1 MEGFSARYYDDGL
14 IALFTVHCNGPWATT
29 RVDVTRLRPRPEAGL
44 KLESDGR
51 GRWWRNGDEA
61 PELAGCMDVDLG
73 CTPATNTL
81 PIRRLELPV
90 GGEAEIVAAWVRF
103 PDLEIRPLRQRYRRL
118 SPDRYEYASNT
129 FRAEPTVDEH
139 GMDFDFTEEQ
149 EDFRQAVRE
158 FAVEVV
164 APRAAEMDKRGELPM
179 DIVKHMG
186 ELGLFGLPFPEE
198 YGGQGADF
206 TSLCIAIEELAR
218 IDSSIAITLEAA
230 VGLGAT
236 PIYQFGT
243 EEQKQRWLVPMC
255 RGEIFGAFGL
265 TEPGGGSDAGATK
278 TSAKLEDGQWVIN
291 GSKAFITNAGTPISG
306 LVTIT
311 AVTGK
316 EPGGHKEISAIIVPT
331 DTPGFEAG
339 PTYRK
344 IGWHAS
350 DTRELSFNDCRV
362 PEENLLGERG
372 KGFAQFLRTLD
383 DGRIA
388 IAALSVGL
396 AQGCLEESVKY
407 ATERHAFGRP
417 IGAFQALQFKIVDM
431 KVAVETARL
440 ATYWAAWLRDQGRP
454 YKAEASLAKLYA
466 SETAVTSAREAVQVH
481 GGYGFMEEFAVARV
495 YRDSKVLEIG
505 EGTSEVQRL
514 ILARDLGLPGT
525 EL

>member
-1 MEGFSARYYDDGL
+1 VIGS
-14 IALFTVHCNGPWATT
+14 
-29 RVDVTRLRPRPEAGL
+29 
-44 KLESDGR
+44 
-51 GRWWRNGDEA
+51 
-61 PELAGCMDVDLG
+61 
-73 CTPATNTL
+73 TL
-81 PIRRLELPV
+81 
-90 GGEAEIVAAWVRF
+90 
-103 PDLEIRPLRQRYRRL
+103 RYR
-118 SPDRYEYASNT
+118 EA
-129 FRAEPTVDEH
+129 
-139 GMDFDFTEEQ
+139 MDFDLTEEQ
-149 EDFRQAVRE
+149 EDFRKAVRE

-164 APRAAEMDKRGELPM
+164 APRAAEMDERGELPM

-236 PIYQFGT
+236 PIYEFGT
-243 EEQKQRWLVPMC
+243 EEQKRRWLVPMC
-255 RGEIFGAFGL
+255 RGEILGAFGL

-278 TSAKLEDGQWVIN
+278 TSAKLEDGRWVIN

-339 PTYRK
+339 RSYRK

-350 DTRELSFNDCRV
+350 DTRGLSFNDCRV
-362 PEENLLGERG
+362 PEANLLGEQG

-396 AQGCLEESVKY
+396 AQGCLDESVKY
-407 ATERHAFGRP
+407 ASERRAFGRP

-431 KVAVETARL
+431 RVAVETARL
-440 ATYWAAWLRDQGRP
+440 AVYRAAWLKDRGRP

-466 SETAVTSAREAVQVH
+466 SEIAVTCAREAVQVH
-481 GGYGFMEEFAVARV
+481 GGYGFMEEFPVARF